1 MTGIRMQLC
10 FLAACCA
17 LSTGYA
23 RGADSFTVEE
33 VRQLVEKH
41 EGGSLHALEHLEEL
55 PDAIAAELGRFK
67 GTFLNL
73 NGVKRLSDNAAHAVG
88 QAQCLL
94 SLNGLHRLSDNAA
107 KSLGAHDGKLIL
119 GGLTRL
125 SDEAAEGLSQHR
137 CELVI
142 PRAKGLSERALISL
156 ANVEGG
162 LWLDAQETI
171 SVKAAEALSHN
182 EHGLMLPGVYTISD
196 EAAAALANF
205 RGNTLYLINLTHT
218 CVEAFSSETLAAL
231 RANRSI
237 RGWFMNEK

>member
-55 PDAIAAELGRFK
+55 PDAIAAELGR
-67 GTFLNL
+67 
-73 NGVKRLSDNAAHAVG
+73 LSDNAAHAVG

-137 CELVI
+137 GELVI

>member
-23 RGADSFTVEE
+23 RGGDSFTVEE

-41 EGGSLHALEHLEEL
+41 NGGSLDALQHLEEL

-73 NGVKRLSDNAAHAVG
+73 NRIKQLSDNAAQAVG
-88 QAQCLL
+88 QAQCTL

-107 KSLGAHDGKLIL
+107 KSLGMHDGNLIL

-137 CELVI
+137 GELMILRV
-142 PRAKGLSERALISL
+142 KGLSERALIAL
-156 ANVEGG
+156 ANVEGS
-162 LWLDAQETI
+162 LWLNAQETI
-171 SVKAAEALSHN
+171 SVKAAEALSHH
-182 EHGLMLPGVYTISD
+182 EHGLMLDGVYTISD
-196 EAAAALANF
+196 EAAAALANYK
-205 RGNTLYLINLTHT
+205 GNTLNLEHLTVT